1 MLTREEILQR
11 NCTPI
16 EDLIAED
23 FGEIGTPERN
33 LFDLE
38 CDAFI
43 LGEQLKE
50 ERLKAGFTQEEF
62 AQKIGMTKSL
72 VSKIEHGYSDIK
84 LSALAKIF
92 SVFGLSLGLS
102 LRPQNNAY
110 KNNAYNF
117 A

>member
-23 FGEIGTPERN
+23 FGQPGTPERDI
-33 LFDLE
+33 FDVE

-43 LGEQLKE
+43 LGERLKE

-62 AQKIGMTKSL
+62 ARKIGVNKSL
-72 VSKIEHGYSDIK
+72 VSKIERGYSDIR

-92 SVFGLSLGLS
+92 SGIGLSLGLF
-102 LRPQNNAY
+102 LRPQS
-110 KNNAYNF
+110 
-117 A
+117 

>member
-23 FGEIGTPERN
+23 FGLPGTPERDA
-33 LFDLE
+33 FDLE
-38 CDAFI
+38 CETFI
-43 LGEQLKE
+43 LGERLKE

-62 AQKIGMTKSL
+62 ANKVGVNRSV
-72 VSKIEHGYSDIK
+72 VSKIERGHSDIK
-84 LSALAKIF
+84 LSSLAKIF

-102 LRPQNNAY
+102 LTPRSMA
-110 KNNAYNF
+110 
-117 A
+117 